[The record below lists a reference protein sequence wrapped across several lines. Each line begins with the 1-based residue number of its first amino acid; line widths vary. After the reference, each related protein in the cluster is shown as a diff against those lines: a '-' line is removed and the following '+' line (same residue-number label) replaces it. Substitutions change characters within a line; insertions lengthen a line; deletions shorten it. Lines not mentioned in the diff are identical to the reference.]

1 MDSIM
6 IFVWLGLVALALFC
20 EAMTTSLVAIWFVPA
35 ALASL
40 LLSFFQIEVW
50 LQVVVFFALSIL
62 MILLFQ
68 LVFKKKLRA
77 KQSAM
82 RTNTDRLL
90 GERAVVTEEIDNLM
104 ATGAVKI
111 SGQEWSARSC
121 DERKIA
127 VGTVVEILSIS
138 GVKLICKPIG

>member
-6 IFVWLGLVALALFC
+6 IFVWLGLVVLALFC
-20 EAMTTSLVAIWFVPA
+20 EAMTASLVAVWFIP
-35 ALASL
+35 ASL
-40 LLSFFQIEVW
+40 VSLVLSFLELEVW
-50 LQVVVFFALSIL
+50 IQVTVFFALSIL

-77 KQSAM
+77 RQSAM
-82 RTNTDRLL
+82 KTNTDRLL

-111 SGQEWSARSC
+111 SGQEWSARSH
-121 DERKIA
+121 DESKIA

-138 GVKLICKPIG
+138 GVKLICKPIH